1 MFRQSAIAAKLRA
14 LVDDMMTSSPSMPPS
29 SDPKEDDEKVMESP
43 ASTPPTTQ
51 QPKFVSSP
59 PPRRTLPSR
68 RVVARRRRPQK
79 GSLRDILRQNPGTSL
94 FVRPIG
100 WTDLHVSLL
109 GVRFCE
115 LPACD
120 TPRPCNQP
128 GSPPTQGHMRPS
140 PTITK
145 LSDALTEV
153 LLLSSGVPKSTSTAV
168 KTVLMTLWPT
178 AFAKWQLFPDLNIYF
193 GDKVYHDAVR
203 VQALWNFPSHPSALS
218 SQSSVATIPARPVSS
233 SSSPPAH
240 CTANLPMLCYI
251 GKNQLA
257 SIRKCIFRV
266 ATGPDNNPNI
276 PVQRLQQLRAKLL
289 IPADADKDAHFVG
302 IFLAMAQRHFYT
314 PPIRTLARESSLG
327 LQRTVPR
334 RPDFQDVKMR
344 ILTHD
349 NETSEFLVYTGHVTA
364 QFLDRFFDPSG
375 AFYDE
380 DGTIAGM
387 KVEFTRVPIWP
398 ILGLRER
405 LGKALGEDIVGSF
418 DPDQMETWEDDS
430 SASGSESRSSEPGAR
445 GANVKRKRTTPTA
458 LDGSLDEDSD
468 EDQPAVGDKKRR
480 LSEER
485 NIVGVKV

>member
-1 MFRQSAIAAKLRA
+1 MFRRSAIVAKFRA
-14 LVDDMMTSSPSMPPS
+14 FVDEMTSSPSVPPS
-29 SDPKEDDEKVMESP
+29 SDSKEDDEKVMESP

-51 QPKFVSSP
+51 QPKFDSSP

-68 RVVARRRRPQK
+68 RAARRRRPQK
-79 GSLRDILRQNPGTSL
+79 GSLRYVLRQNSGTSL

-100 WTDLHVSLL
+100 WTDLHASLL

-120 TPRPCNQP
+120 TPRPCNLP

-145 LSDALTEV
+145 LSDALTEILV
-153 LLLSSGVPKSTSTAV
+153 LSSGLPKSTSTAV
-168 KTVLMTLWPT
+168 RTVLTTLWPT
-178 AFAKWQLFPDLNIYF
+178 VFAKWQLFPDLNIYF
-193 GDKVYHDAVR
+193 GDKVYHDVVR

-233 SSSPPAH
+233 SSSPPVH

-251 GKNQLA
+251 GRNQLA
-257 SIRKCIFRV
+257 SIRRCIFRV

-327 LQRTVPR
+327 LQRASSR

-349 NETSEFLVYTGHVTA
+349 NETSDFLVYTGHVTA
-364 QFLDRFFDPSG
+364 RFLDRFFDPSG

-387 KVEFTRVPIWP
+387 KIEFTRVPIWP

-405 LGKALGEDIVGSF
+405 LGQALGEDIVGSF
-418 DPDQMETWEDDS
+418 DSNQMETWEDDS
-430 SASGSESRSSEPGAR
+430 SASGSESRFSEPRAR
-445 GANVKRKRTTPTA
+445 GANVKRKRTIPTA

-468 EDQPAVGDKKRR
+468 EDQPPMAEKKRC

-485 NIVGVKV
+485 NLVGVAV

>member
-1 MFRQSAIAAKLRA
+1 MFRQSAIVAKLRA
-14 LVDDMMTSSPSMPPS
+14 LVDDMTSSPSMPPS
-29 SDPKEDDEKVMESP
+29 SDPKEDDDKVTESP

-51 QPKFVSSP
+51 QPKFDSSP

-68 RVVARRRRPQK
+68 RAARRRRPQK
-79 GSLRDILRQNPGTSL
+79 GSLRDILRENSGTSL

-100 WTDLHVSLL
+100 WTDLHASLL

-120 TPRPCNQP
+120 TPRPCNLP

-145 LSDALTEV
+145 LSDALTEI
-153 LLLSSGVPKSTSTAV
+153 LLLSSGIPKPTSTAV

-178 AFAKWQLFPDLNIYF
+178 AFAKWQPLPDLNIYF
-193 GDKVYHDAVR
+193 GDKIYHDVVR

-233 SSSPPAH
+233 SSSPPVH

-251 GKNQLA
+251 GKYQLA

-314 PPIRTLARESSLG
+314 PPIRTSIRESSLG
-327 LQRTVPR
+327 LQKLNSR

-375 AFYDE
+375 AYYDE

-418 DPDQMETWEDDS
+418 DSNQMETWEDDS
-430 SASGSESRSSEPGAR
+430 SASGSESRFSDSGAR
-445 GANVKRKRTTPTA
+445 GANIKRKRRTPTA
-458 LDGSLDEDSD
+458 FDENLDEESD
-468 EDQPAVGDKKRR
+468 EDQPAMGDKKRC

-485 NIVGVKV
+485 NLVGVVV